1 MLVKLVCLLVVLV
14 ISNLLDKNQ
23 TIRFPNLSLLSI
35 GLFSV
40 FFPLCFVQFSRA
52 MFFHTVEVL
61 VLGSGKMS
69 MKACHFQLLNY
80 LPDPT
85 RSSQTNWFL
94 LFFIVHRYLV
104 ADLESMNLVG
114 KVARNEESLYL

>member
-1 MLVKLVCLLVVLV
+1 
-14 ISNLLDKNQ
+14 
-23 TIRFPNLSLLSI
+23 
-35 GLFSV
+35 
-40 FFPLCFVQFSRA
+40 